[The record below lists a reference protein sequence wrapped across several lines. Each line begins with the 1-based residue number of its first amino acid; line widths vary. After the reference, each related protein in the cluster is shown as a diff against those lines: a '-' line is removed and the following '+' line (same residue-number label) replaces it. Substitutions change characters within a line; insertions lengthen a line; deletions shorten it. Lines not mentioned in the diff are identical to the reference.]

1 MSQQEKPALRDIG
14 GIVTLNSI
22 VNLAP
27 VVRRSDKTIPWINL
41 YPVKSAIRF
50 AITYPLD
57 SVIRPLYISALVF
70 PQSFQSCCEYSYI
83 KLN

>member
-27 VVRRSDKTIPWINL
+27 VVRRSDNAIDKKNL
-41 YPVKSAIRF
+41 YLVDEEKLDVKLCHF
-50 AITYPLD
+50 MQYD
-57 SVIRPLYISALVF
+57 
-70 PQSFQSCCEYSYI
+70 FQVYY
-83 KLN
+83 